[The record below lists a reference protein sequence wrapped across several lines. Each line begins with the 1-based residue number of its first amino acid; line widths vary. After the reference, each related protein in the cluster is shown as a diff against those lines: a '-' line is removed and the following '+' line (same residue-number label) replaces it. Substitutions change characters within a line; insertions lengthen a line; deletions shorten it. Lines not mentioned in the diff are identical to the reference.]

1 METSF
6 VLALVGLTS
15 VAAAVVGTR
24 LLGLRAAG
32 LGAALGR
39 MFETLGII
47 ACFFGLNLVVGGLAI
62 LAARAVGP
70 WFVSVYVA
78 DDVALLGLSLF
89 QGLVFEAWR
98 DSPRRGVRP

>member
-1 METSF
+1 MKSSF
-6 VLALVGLTS
+6 
-15 VAAAVVGTR
+15 
-24 LLGLRAAG
+24 LLGLVALTSAVAGVVGARAFG
-32 LGAALGR
+32 LPPGRLGAAVGR

-47 ACFFGLNLVVGGLAI
+47 AFFFGLNLVVGGLAI
-62 LAARAVGP
+62 LVARAVGP

-89 QGLVFEAWR
+89 QGLVFAAWR